1 MPIAEVP
8 LVEAKTSDGAGSAMI
23 GRGGLG
29 AGFQRCKPVGLCE
42 LLGGC
47 LRRSEI
53 VYNCLKNLG
62 KMIPKLLCA
71 ELDSIGCL
79 RLGECHRVFQ
89 DFPRIPFDKI
99 SQAHR
104 QTRP

>member
-1 MPIAEVP
+1 
-8 LVEAKTSDGAGSAMI
+8 MI

-53 VYNCLKNLG
+53 VYNGLKNLG

>member
-1 MPIAEVP
+1 
-8 LVEAKTSDGAGSAMI
+8 MI

-42 LLGGC
+42 LLGVC

-53 VYNCLKNLG
+53 VYDRLKNLG

-71 ELDSIGCL
+71 ELDGIGRL
-79 RLGECHRVFQ
+79 RFGECHRVVE
-89 DFPRIPFDKI
+89 DFPRILFDKI